1 MQMSIRITDPE
12 RRMKM
17 KRIYE
22 TPEVLL
28 LENSEKDVITTSG
41 GDTPLVDAFDW

>member
-1 MQMSIRITDPE
+1 
-12 RRMKM
+12 MK
-17 KRIYE
+17 KTYE

-28 LENSEKDVITTSG
+28 CTESCDDIITTSA

>member
-1 MQMSIRITDPE
+1 
-12 RRMKM
+12 MK
-17 KRIYE
+17 KIYE

-28 LENSEKDVITTSG
+28 TETNENDVITTSG

>member
-1 MQMSIRITDPE
+1 
-12 RRMKM
+12 M

-22 TPEVLL
+22 TPEILL
-28 LENSEKDVITTSG
+28 AENTEKDVITTSG

>member
-1 MQMSIRITDPE
+1 MEKT
-12 RRMKM
+12 
-17 KRIYE
+17 YE

-28 LENSEKDVITTSG
+28 TINADEDIITTSG